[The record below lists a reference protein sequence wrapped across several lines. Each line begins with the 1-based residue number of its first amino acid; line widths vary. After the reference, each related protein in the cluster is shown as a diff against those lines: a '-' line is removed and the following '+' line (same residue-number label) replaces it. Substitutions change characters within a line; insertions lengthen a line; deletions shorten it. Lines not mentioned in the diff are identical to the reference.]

1 MMEEKLI
8 IGGEVIS
15 RASKQEGLLR
25 KAEQELRE
33 RQQQETRLARELAEK
48 EEANLQ
54 LEGSVCFAFH
64 DCNVLYNLAYVL
76 FLTMTDLC
84 GTVLYILMYMS
95 TLYKC
100 NSIHSQ
106 SSRSTYIIIMV
117 ISFPMTYRAFFKSAR
132 RGGSENKEVEE
143 ALGQVPRCC
152 EGSAGPTGGIP
163 STLID

>member
-54 LEGSVCFAFH
+54 LEGSACFACC
-64 DCNVLYNLAYVL
+64 DCTVLYHLAYVVFAFMTELYHDVL
-76 FLTMTDLC
+76 FGVHVHINMN
-84 GTVLYILMYMS
+84 YNS
-95 TLYKC
+95 T
-100 NSIHSQ
+100 H
-106 SSRSTYIIIMV
+106 
-117 ISFPMTYRAFFKSAR
+117 
-132 RGGSENKEVEE
+132 
-143 ALGQVPRCC
+143 
-152 EGSAGPTGGIP
+152 
-163 STLID
+163 

>member
-54 LEGSVCFAFH
+54 LEGSACFSYH
-64 DCNVLYNLAYVL
+64 DCTVLHDFAYVL
-76 FLTMTDLC
+76 LAFMTELYYD
-84 GTVLYILMYMS
+84 VLSGGHVHINL
-95 TLYKC
+95 KC
-100 NSIHSQ
+100 NFTH
-106 SSRSTYIIIMV
+106 
-117 ISFPMTYRAFFKSAR
+117 
-132 RGGSENKEVEE
+132 
-143 ALGQVPRCC
+143 
-152 EGSAGPTGGIP
+152 
-163 STLID
+163 

>member
-54 LEGSVCFAFH
+54 LEGTVP
-64 DCNVLYNLAYVL
+64 YVL
-76 FLTMTDLC
+76 HHCYTILYVTM
-84 GTVLYILMYMS
+84 
-95 TLYKC
+95 
-100 NSIHSQ
+100 
-106 SSRSTYIIIMV
+106 
-117 ISFPMTYRAFFKSAR
+117 
-132 RGGSENKEVEE
+132 
-143 ALGQVPRCC
+143 
-152 EGSAGPTGGIP
+152 
-163 STLID
+163 

>member
-54 LEGSVCFAFH
+54 LEGSACLAYH
-64 DCNVLYNLAYVL
+64 DC
-76 FLTMTDLC
+76 
-84 GTVLYILMYMS
+84 TVLYCAIWRTCCLPIMTELCS
-95 TLYKC
+95 TGCFDGRVKTKTLQF
-100 NSIHSQ
+100 H
-106 SSRSTYIIIMV
+106 
-117 ISFPMTYRAFFKSAR
+117 
-132 RGGSENKEVEE
+132 
-143 ALGQVPRCC
+143 
-152 EGSAGPTGGIP
+152 
-163 STLID
+163 TLILSYIYYFLHTIFSC